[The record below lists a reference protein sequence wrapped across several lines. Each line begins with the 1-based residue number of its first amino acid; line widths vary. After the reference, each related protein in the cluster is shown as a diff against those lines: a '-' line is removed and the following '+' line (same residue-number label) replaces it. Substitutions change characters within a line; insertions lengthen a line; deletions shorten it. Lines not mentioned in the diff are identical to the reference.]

1 MGRVIVVSEVWVV
14 ITEGVR
20 EVEVET
26 AASLLVG
33 RSGSRVENAESVVEG
48 GGI

>member
-1 MGRVIVVSEVWVV
+1 MV
-14 ITEGVR
+14 ITEGGR

-33 RSGSRVENAESVVEG
+33 CSGSRVENAESVVEG
-48 GGI
+48 GGV